1 MKARKLLFI
10 PFLYCVTC
18 LLVALGCSSASIIK
32 DPINLPAI
40 VRVHKHITLYGG
52 GSALKDTGISIRQGE
67 IYSIIPSD
75 YSLMGL
81 LRYKIG
87 NEDMS
92 FYPYYHN
99 KATSSGIIYLG
110 CPLQRGSTITF
121 LSVDVL
127 VWEKEDWF
135 QIANFFEGLKGKD
148 PTNDSVILALGE
160 ANRRNQIFVA
170 EAEAS
175 SQIEETKKKL
185 EDLQKGTKKPEQ
197 QAPKVVSEGKP
208 ASVEKSPTIEVSKEE
223 SVGQLEAKLAKLTET
238 LAQLEE
244 MKKQLSQE
252 KEKTSLLSK
261 ELGAKEKRE
270 QELLNRLKDTS
281 KVPPVIVI
289 ASPEDGSKVEANAIH
304 LTGVAEDEQGVANLE
319 IFLNKTLLTKRPA
332 RDIKTA
338 ERSYPRRLDFAE
350 RISLERGENEIQIRA
365 VNSNGV
371 SSQKTLSIHRVETRK
386 NIWAVVI
393 GIDAYSN
400 VPPLKYAVNDAKAF
414 YEYLVKRS
422 QIPTENVTLLLD
434 REASLSRLRSTLGTH
449 LKNKASKEDM
459 VILYFAGHGATE
471 TDVQSPDGDGLEK
484 YLLPCDA
491 DPKDLYASAI
501 PMREISYIFDR
512 IRSERLIFIVDSCYS
527 GASGGRT
534 ISTTGGFRASISE
547 TFLDRIA
554 GGRGRIILT
563 ASAANEVSEE
573 KDELKHG
580 VFTYFLLDGLLG
592 KADADKDGVITVDEI
607 YGYVS
612 KYVPQL
618 TGQEQHP
625 VKKGAVEGR
634 LILGIVN
641 GENSGKP

>member
-1 MKARKLLFI
+1 MKVRKLRFI
-10 PFLYCVTC
+10 PFLYCVSC
-18 LLVALGCSSASIIK
+18 LLLALGCSSASIIK
-32 DPINLPAI
+32 DPANLPAI
-40 VRVHKHITLYGG
+40 LRAHKHITLYRGG
-52 GSALKDTGISIRQGE
+52 LEKDTGISIRQGE

-81 LRYKIG
+81 LRYKID

-99 KATSSGIIYLG
+99 KATSSGTIYLG
-110 CPLQRGSTITF
+110 YSLQYGSTIPF
-121 LSVDVL
+121 FWVDVL

-135 QIANFFEGLKGKD
+135 QIANFFEKLKEKD
-148 PTNDSVILALGE
+148 PTNDSVIMALGE
-160 ANRRNQIFVA
+160 ANKRKEIVLA

-197 QAPKVVSEGKP
+197 QAAKVVSEGKP

-244 MKKQLSQE
+244 MKKQLSKEQ
-252 KEKTSLLSK
+252 EKTSLLSK
-261 ELGAKEKRE
+261 ELSAKEKKE
-270 QELLNRLKDTS
+270 QELLTRLKDSS

-289 ASPEDGSKVEANAIH
+289 ASPENGSKVEVNAVH
-304 LTGVAEDEQGVANLE
+304 LTGVVEDEQGVADME
-319 IFLNKTLLTKRPA
+319 IFVNKTLLTKRPA

-338 ERSYPRRLDFAE
+338 GRSNPKRLDIAE
-350 RISLERGENEIQIRA
+350 RIPLERGDNEIQIRA
-365 VNSNGV
+365 VNSIGV
-371 SSQKTLSIHRVETRK
+371 SSQKTLSVHRVETRK

-393 GIDAYSN
+393 GIDAYSK
-400 VPPLKYAVNDAKAF
+400 VTPLKYAVNDAKAF

-422 QIPTENVTLLLD
+422 QIPSENVTLLLD

-484 YLLPCDA
+484 YLLPYDA

-534 ISTTGGFRASISE
+534 ISTTGGYRASISE

-554 GGRGRIILT
+554 GGRGRIILS

-592 KADADKDGVITVDEI
+592 KADTDKDGVITVDEI

-612 KYVPQL
+612 KYVPQV

-641 GENSGKP
+641 GENSRKP

>member
-1 MKARKLLFI
+1 MKVRGLRFI
-10 PFLYCVTC
+10 PFLFCVSS
-18 LLVALGCSSASIIK
+18 LLMALGCSSTLIK
-32 DPINLPAI
+32 DSANLPPI
-40 VRVHKHITLYGG
+40 LRTHKRITFYRG
-52 GSALKDTGISIRQGE
+52 GSDQKDTGIYVRQGE
-67 IYSIIPSD
+67 IYSLLPSI
-75 YSLMGL
+75 YYLRGL

-87 NEDMS
+87 NEDIS
-92 FYPYYHN
+92 FFPSYHN
-99 KATSSGIIYLG
+99 KATSSGTIYLG
-110 CPLQRGSTITF
+110 YPSQNFSSTF
-121 LSVDVL
+121 SHFSVDVL
-127 VWEKEDWF
+127 VWEKEDWV
-135 QIANFFEGLKGKD
+135 QIANFFEGLREKD
-148 PTNDSVILALGE
+148 PTNDCIIMALDE
-160 ANRRNQIFVA
+160 ANRRKQIFLA
-170 EAEAS
+170 ETKAS
-175 SQIEETKKKL
+175 KEIEETKKKL
-185 EDLQKGTKKPEQ
+185 EGLQKETGKQEQ
-197 QAPKVVSEGKP
+197 QAAKVVSEAKA
-208 ASVEKSPTIEVSKEE
+208 ASVEKSPPIEVSKEE
-223 SVGQLEAKLAKLTET
+223 SVGQLEARLANLTET

-252 KEKTSLLSK
+252 QEKTSLLSK
-261 ELGAKEKRE
+261 ELSAKEKRE

-289 ASPEDGSKVEANAIH
+289 AVPEDGSKVEANAIH
-304 LTGVAEDEQGVANLE
+304 LTGVAEDEQGVADLE
-319 IFLNKTLLTKRPA
+319 IFLNKILLTRRPA

-338 ERSYPRRLDFAE
+338 ERIYPKRLDFAE

-365 VNSNGV
+365 VNSSGV
-371 SSQKTLSIHRVETRK
+371 SSQKTLSVHRVETRK
-386 NIWAVVI
+386 NIWAVVV

-422 QIPTENVTLLLD
+422 QIPRENVTLLLD
-434 REASLSRLRSTLGTH
+434 RDAGLGRIRSTLGTH

-484 YLLPCDA
+484 YLLPYEA

-512 IRSERLIFIVDSCYS
+512 IRSERLVFIVDSCYS

-534 ISTTGGFRASISE
+534 ISTTGGFRASISD

-554 GGRGRIILT
+554 GGRGRVILT

-592 KADADKDGVITVDEI
+592 KADADKDGVVTVDEI

-612 KYVPQL
+612 KYVPQV

-641 GENSGKP
+641 GENSSRP